1 MRTLS
6 KEEKE
11 QRHIETI
18 MIMASIDNN
27 GSMDD
32 NSTNILP
39 ESYSLSQNYRNP
51 FNPTTNIAFTIPKDM
66 IVKIKIYDIAGRE
79 VSTLVNELKT
89 AGNHSVAFNGFNLSS
104 GVYFYKIEA
113 GRFVETKRMV
123 LVK

>member
-1 MRTLS
+1 MKTLS

-11 QRHIETI
+11 HRNFETI
-18 MIMASIDNN
+18 MILASIDNN

-39 ESYSLSQNYRNP
+39 ESYSLAQNYPNP
-51 FNPTTNIAFTIPKDM
+51 FNPTTNIAFNIPMDM

-79 VSTLVNELKT
+79 ISTLVNELKT
-89 AGNHSVAFNGFNLSS
+89 AGNHSVSFTGSSLSS

-113 GRFVETKRMV
+113 GNFVETKRMV

>member
-6 KEEKE
+6 NEEKE
-11 QRHIETI
+11 HRNFETI
-18 MIMASIDNN
+18 MILASIDNN

-39 ESYSLSQNYRNP
+39 ESYSLAQNHQNP
-51 FNPTTNIAFTIPKDM
+51 FNPTTTIAFSIPKDM

-79 VSTLVNELKT
+79 ISTLVNELKT
-89 AGNHSVAFNGFNLSS
+89 AGNHSVAFNRFNLSS
-104 GVYFYKIEA
+104 GVYFYKNEA